1 MLIIS
6 FFQEKKPQKSKR
18 TLPVPLT
25 PLIGRQE
32 EVAALSTLL
41 QESRA
46 RLVTLWG
53 PGGVGK
59 TRLALEIA
67 AQIADYFPDGVFFI
81 DLAAIRNPAQIIPA
95 VATALGAENN
105 TDPTI
110 QEHLQ
115 AHLHGKELLL
125 LLDNFE
131 QVLPASAVLT
141 DLLLANIGLK
151 IMVTSRALLN
161 VRGERGFHVSPLA
174 LPESG
179 PQEEPGCVMQSAAVL
194 LFVQRAQEINAHFQI
209 TPFNASTIAEIC
221 RRLDG
226 LPLAI
231 ELAAAHTKL
240 LSAQQLLKQ
249 LQNRLQLL
257 TNGARD
263 LSARQQTLQNTLK
276 WSYDLL
282 SPEEQRIF
290 RQCSIFESTC
300 TLEALEAITA
310 ETTVTLLE
318 RVTALLDKSL
328 LHQSRSANGEP
339 SLRMLGTIRE
349 YGWEQLVA
357 HEELESVQHTY
368 MNYYQKLALEAE
380 QKLTGPE
387 QGVWLERLQA
397 EYENLQAVLRLLVEQ
412 GKEESTRALGRVLYL
427 FGYIRGGGRLSEEL
441 SWLERVTSCGP
452 QTRLS
457 AKARALHCLGAS
469 AFFAHD
475 LHQARPLLE
484 ESLKLYQEMHEPMGE
499 ALAACMLGHASFAL
513 QDYPSARAQATHVF
527 TMFKDQTDPIARE
540 EGGHASNLLALIAL
554 HEERN
559 QEAYTFAMEAFERF
573 KALKNTGGMAVSL
586 CDMAYASFG
595 LNDLAKAHSLLKE
608 DLKLAR
614 QTGSQFLVLSCM
626 ELLGVVVAR
635 QGRPMW
641 AVMMWGA
648 GETLRKELEKKTPQ
662 AWLSQLLL
670 PPPQHES
677 LKMSLSIQH
686 QDDDVAL
693 AWARGQQ
700 MTVEQVLSLY
710 EQDKHCGELSC
721 RASSHGPDQLTSRE
735 VEILRL
741 VATGITDVQI
751 AQQLIISPRTVSWHL
766 SSIYAK
772 IGVSSRSA
780 ATRYAIKQ
788 HLCSP

>member
-1 MLIIS
+1 MLNIS
-6 FFQEKKPQKSKR
+6 FFQEKNPQKSNS

-25 PLIGRQE
+25 PLIGREE
-32 EVAALSTLL
+32 EVVALSTLL
-41 QESRA
+41 QESQA

-67 AQIADYFPDGVFFI
+67 AQIADYFPDGVFFV
-81 DLAAIRNPAQIIPA
+81 DLAAIRNPAQILPA
-95 VATALGAENN
+95 IAAALGAENN
-105 TDPTI
+105 TAPTV

-115 AHLHGKELLL
+115 AYLHGKELLL

-141 DLLLANIGLK
+141 DLLLANVCLK

-174 LPESG
+174 LPESS
-179 PQEEPGCVMQSAAVL
+179 PQEEPACVMRSAAVL

-209 TPFNASTIAEIC
+209 TSSNAPTIAKIC

-231 ELAAAHTKL
+231 ELAAVHTKL
-240 LSAQQLLKQ
+240 LSAQQLLKM

-263 LSARQQTLQNTLK
+263 LSARQKTLQNTLQ

-282 SPEEQRIF
+282 SLEEQRIF
-290 RQCSIFESTC
+290 RQCSIFEGTY
-300 TLEALEAITA
+300 TLEALEAITG

-318 RVTALLDKSL
+318 RVTSLLDKSL
-328 LHQSRSANGEP
+328 LQQNRSANGEP
-339 SLRMLGTIRE
+339 FLRMLGTIRE
-349 YGWEQLVA
+349 YGWELLLA
-357 HEELESVQHTY
+357 HKELENVQHGY

-387 QGVWLERLQA
+387 QGIWLERLQA

-412 GKEESTRALGRVLYL
+412 GEEQGTRALGRVLYL
-427 FGYIRGGGRLSEEL
+427 FSYIRGGGRLSEEL
-441 SWLERVTSCGP
+441 SWLERVISCGT
-452 QTRLS
+452 QT
-457 AKARALHCLGAS
+457 
-469 AFFAHD
+469 
-475 LHQARPLLE
+475 
-484 ESLKLYQEMHEPMGE
+484 
-499 ALAACMLGHASFAL
+499 
-513 QDYPSARAQATHVF
+513 
-527 TMFKDQTDPIARE
+527 
-540 EGGHASNLLALIAL
+540 
-554 HEERN
+554 
-559 QEAYTFAMEAFERF
+559 
-573 KALKNTGGMAVSL
+573 
-586 CDMAYASFG
+586 
-595 LNDLAKAHSLLKE
+595 
-608 DLKLAR
+608 
-614 QTGSQFLVLSCM
+614 
-626 ELLGVVVAR
+626 
-635 QGRPMW
+635 
-641 AVMMWGA
+641 
-648 GETLRKELEKKTPQ
+648 
-662 AWLSQLLL
+662 
-670 PPPQHES
+670 
-677 LKMSLSIQH
+677 LSIQR
-686 QDDDVAL
+686 QDNDIAL
-693 AWARGQQ
+693 TWARGQQ
-700 MTVEQVLSLY
+700 MTIEQVLSLY
-710 EQDKHCGELSC
+710 EQDKHCRGLSC
-721 RASSHGPDQLTSRE
+721 QSSSRGPDQLTSRE
-735 VEILRL
+735 MEILRL